1 MLKMKRP
8 GQIFNKND
16 NNSDSKPQVISSKDG
31 EIVGVRLPQSTIDA
45 RKKLRE
51 ERSQLTAED
60 IAEQMRAERELKRH
74 VPSFKMPSL
83 FRKNR

>member
-8 GQIFNKND
+8 GQTFNKND
-16 NNSDSKPQVISSKDG
+16 NNSDSKPQVVSSKNG
-31 EIVGVRLPQSTIDA
+31 ETVGVRLPQSTIDA

-60 IAEQMRAERELKRH
+60 IAEQMRAERESKIRF
-74 VPSFKMPSL
+74 PGFSSIFK
-83 FRKNR
+83 KNQ